1 MPVNHIDPYGL
12 YKIVIRDCPND
23 MIDGSSNLYTADVGI
38 YNDDDYNLTNP
49 IYFMQNVA
57 STYPNPGFK
66 PISPGIYGYTNRFG
80 HHGPKGQREKRVKAL
95 NLVNPFF
102 KNILPLNG
110 SKEDWVSVY
119 RTVDTKLTEDGISS
133 RENINIH
140 KGYYYERGSE
150 GCITIHPDSWND
162 FINRF
167 FQENNNPNIEKTDFL
182 DGNYYDLNEG
192 EVIILRDKDCKDPKT
207 CDPIKQKK

>member
-1 MPVNHIDPYGL
+1 
-12 YKIVIRDCPND
+12 
-23 MIDGSSNLYTADVGI
+23 
-38 YNDDDYNLTNP
+38 
-49 IYFMQNVA
+49 MQNVA

-110 SKEDWVSVY
+110 SKEDWVSAY

-167 FQENNNPNIEKTDFL
+167 FQENNNPNTEKTDLL

-192 EVIILRDKDCKDPKT
+192 EVIILRDKDCKDAKT